1 MALFPGRPGFVLA
14 GCNKERMVRMVQ
26 VRQWV
31 PRAPFSM
38 SKMCAMDRRGGA
50 GDVGDVDSATRQHEL
65 TSWPD
70 ICRTWRVNASHGDV
84 EDGAPNRGA
93 RPAGRAVLCGSSEKV
108 WPPCSFLNKEPS
120 KPTVWL
126 PCSGH
131 VQEQKRLPPRLAND
145 STRGLHGRH
154 LLWGFMLRAC
164 LCGVRARVAA
174 GSCNE
179 ANMTLRVVPACAC
192 AACVPMCSLHVPPV
206 LPCSC

>member
-1 MALFPGRPGFVLA
+1 MKRARFSAAALPTWHFFLGSLA
-14 GCNKERMVRMVQ
+14 LSLPAATSRRWLMHGGPHGLIGLGYHAVA
-26 VRQWV
+26 
-31 PRAPFSM
+31 AP
-38 SKMCAMDRRGGA
+38 
-50 GDVGDVDSATRQHEL
+50 
-65 TSWPD
+65 
-70 ICRTWRVNASHGDV
+70 
-84 EDGAPNRGA
+84 
-93 RPAGRAVLCGSSEKV
+93 CGSREKV